1 MDIDYIR
8 SSSYNNWDFCQM
20 QYYLT
25 YVLGIQKPT
34 PKSADKGTVVHKVME
49 SLALLNKN
57 KKLFGKYAFSDDV
70 CGNLE
75 FSDDEW
81 NKETRLSNTEV
92 IIINNERS
100 NPYTYKS
107 SCKIQYPSTRVGV
120 DVIKT
125 LFDLSYNY
133 YSSRSPVKWNETD
146 RKDCWNWTWIPLEYK
161 DGIFDPRK
169 LNIVDAEPHFDL
181 DVGQFSIK
189 GTIDLVTSPNDESI
203 EIVDW
208 KGLPIDTKIPTPN
221 GWSTMGDLKVGDFVF
236 DKDGNTTKVLGK
248 SQVKYNNCYEIIL
261 NDSSSVVCDDE
272 HLWLLRDGSVVPITE
287 LKTEDEIDVARPP
300 VIKVEL
306 NVNPNVYSGS
316 YRTIKSINLL
326 SEKRYTQCIMV
337 DSPSSTY
344 LCTDNMIPT
353 HNTGQRKNWATG
365 KRKDYSALC
374 TDFQLMLYF
383 YAAKRL
389 YPQYKYFSVT
399 IFFIRDG
406 GPFTVSFDDEHV
418 SVVEEK
424 LNARYKEILN
434 SSQPMMCDPTQ
445 NDVKCEKFCEF
456 FKMKGDDGT
465 NLCRFLHDKIA
476 TEGIDAVT
484 EKYKRESHS
493 TKNYKA
499 PGE

>member
-57 KKLFGKYAFSDDV
+57 KKMFGKYSLNDDV

-75 FSDDEW
+75 FSDEEW

-120 DVIKT
+120 EVIKT

-161 DGIFDPRK
+161 DGMFDPRK

-208 KGLPIDTKIPTPN
+208 K
-221 GWSTMGDLKVGDFVF
+221 
-236 DKDGNTTKVLGK
+236 
-248 SQVKYNNCYEIIL
+248 
-261 NDSSSVVCDDE
+261 
-272 HLWLLRDGSVVPITE
+272 
-287 LKTEDEIDVARPP
+287 
-300 VIKVEL
+300 
-306 NVNPNVYSGS
+306 
-316 YRTIKSINLL
+316 
-326 SEKRYTQCIMV
+326 
-337 DSPSSTY
+337 
-344 LCTDNMIPT
+344 
-353 HNTGQRKNWATG
+353 TGQRKNWATG
-365 KRKDYSALC
+365 KRKDYAALC
-374 TDFQLMLYF
+374 NDFQLMLYF

-445 NDVKCEKFCEF
+445 SDVKCEKFCEF